1 MGEVND
7 ELLLQLRQIF
17 NLSMPEIELVE
28 APDTEML
35 DDFAEIENFKIEDG
49 SAEEEEIEY
58 LDDDEA
64 NTSKENVSSQLSDLF
79 NERSLESGEESD
91 NAEYYYKEVEIED
104 ENVLVKEETVSEL
117 ESTADD
123 ISNHF
128 E

>member
-1 MGEVND
+1 MND